1 MTQGNL
7 ELEANL
13 GYTKRDIV
21 LGKTNL
27 FEESTPLLGGRRQ
40 SLNYPNHV
48 RKSENNVRG
57 LPGYTLREGHTLPWS
72 PGLLSSWSAPY
83 DLPRHK
89 KSVRDE

>member
-40 SLNYPNHV
+40 SLNYSDHV
-48 RKSENNVRG
+48 
-57 LPGYTLREGHTLPWS
+57 
-72 PGLLSSWSAPY
+72 
-83 DLPRHK
+83 
-89 KSVRDE
+89 